1 MQVAKAYSSGLTCCP
16 CIISSST
23 WAWYECWVEHYAG
36 YLKGRG
42 RFMCNSIHV
51 LFKKKDSVVEVI
63 YFFAIV
69 LIYKHIMEYGIRLK
83 SCLIKSLFINSWIN
97 SLDSFEIHPNTL
109 KPFFFLPFPW
119 RCSFGPSDLGMFS
132 CLDSSVISI
141 ARLGFFDGCKTIL
154 DRFCSFTCTW
164 GRIIVLNRM
173 LTSIVIHYTTKL
185 FHATVDGINSTTL
198 CLLFSANLYA

>member
-1 MQVAKAYSSGLTCCP
+1 
-16 CIISSST
+16 
-23 WAWYECWVEHYAG
+23 
-36 YLKGRG
+36 
-42 RFMCNSIHV
+42 MCNSIHV
-51 LFKKKDSVVEVI
+51 LFLKKDSVVEVI

-69 LIYKHIMEYGIRLK
+69 LTYKQTAYNEYGIRPK

-119 RCSFGPSDLGMFS
+119 RCSFGPSDLRMLS

-141 ARLGFFDGCKTIL
+141 ARLGFFDRCNTIL

-164 GRIIVLNRM
+164 GRIIVLNRI

-185 FHATVDGINSTTL
+185 FHSTVDGINSTTL
-198 CLLFSANLYA
+198 CLLFSANS